1 MAKAKYVVLYTF
13 AEEIEAKDNSEA
25 KRIALQSCPNEN
37 CDVSM
42 WLLDETGYRK
52 GRII

>member
-1 MAKAKYVVLYTF
+1 MAKYVVLYTL

-25 KRIALQSCPNEN
+25 KRIALQGCPDEN

-42 WLLDETGYRK
+42 WLLDEAGYRK